1 MKKIIRR
8 ALKGCSGAVL
18 AIALLLSC
26 IAGAETLTE
35 PEDPFRKM
43 IMEALTDGESLQ
55 EMFPED
61 LTDLLGIEPEEYTEA
76 LWLMGNGLDGREVL
90 VIRAADEEAAEGI
103 MERMVTYL
111 EQRRKETRNYFP
123 EAYQLLTATEVVQ
136 KNELLILIVGENAQA
151 EIDALV
157 AEE

>member
-1 MKKIIRR
+1 MKQ
-8 ALKGCSGAVL
+8 LSCLFLMVVL
-18 AIALLLSC
+18 LFSC

-35 PEDPFRKM
+35 TENPFRTM

-55 EMFPED
+55 EMFPDD
-61 LTDLLGIEPEEYTEA
+61 LTELLGIEPEEYTDA

-90 VIRAADEEAAEGI
+90 VIRAVDEKAAEGI
-103 MERMVTYL
+103 MERMAAYL

-136 KNELLILIVGENAQA
+136 KNDLLILIVGENAQA
-151 EIDALV
+151 EIDALIS
-157 AEE
+157 EE